1 MTTDTRTQSPQSL
14 KLKLREKGIC
24 SILRWNICV
33 VHIYKHLRHNI
44 NIHHFDAPYVRRA
57 YSHVLYIS
65 KTTAHCGARRTSNR
79 MSFWVK
85 YTYYI
90 RIETPH
96 LILLTHLCQPF
107 HMVASE
113 QILGAHIA
121 SNIWQRVVQARRGET
136 YNTTHTHTN
145 SQIEIKYSK
154 ANPKEVF
161 ATAHSAK
168 QTEYFVI
175 SIMRRYVICFVVVY
189 RCYPHERSAA
199 QSYVSHSNAPHHK
212 HTIPTHISKANIRN
226 FCFIR
231 NDNIRSIRM
240 WWFVRCACV
249 TEREKQWANERAHLI
264 QH

>member
-96 LILLTHLCQPF
+96 LILLTPSHFTWLRQSKFWGRILPRTFDKELCKQ
-107 HMVASE
+107 
-113 QILGAHIA
+113 G
-121 SNIWQRVVQARRGET
+121 GERH
-136 YNTTHTHTN
+136 TTQHTHT
-145 SQIEIKYSK
+145 QTVKSK
-154 ANPKEVF
+154 LNIQKLIPRKCLPQ
-161 ATAHSAK
+161 HIP
-168 QTEYFVI
+168 QNRQNI
-175 SIMRRYVICFVVVY
+175 LL
-189 RCYPHERSAA
+189 YPL
-199 QSYVSHSNAPHHK
+199 
-212 HTIPTHISKANIRN
+212 
-226 FCFIR
+226 C
-231 NDNIRSIRM
+231 DDM
-240 WWFVRCACV
+240 
-249 TEREKQWANERAHLI
+249 
-264 QH
+264 